1 MRFGVLGHRTMSI
14 FSRCIRPT
22 RIKCRVR
29 QFADETIVY
38 FTIKP
43 HVSAQSLEKDLH
55 NIELRTRVV
64 TRIKPDKSFVLGIH
78 KQNKLFIY
86 TLHNTARKTT
96 ANAKIRTTI
105 SKNLNWSSFIHTIT
119 NKTAHSLSY
128 IRRNVNT

>member
-1 MRFGVLGHRTMSI
+1 MVSNRPPVRFGVLGHRTMSI

-64 TRIKPDKSFVLGIH
+64 TRIKPDKRFVLGIH

-96 ANAKIRTTI
+96 ANAKIFEPLSVRTSI
-105 SKNLNWSSFIHTIT
+105 SH
-119 NKTAHSLSY
+119 LSY
-128 IRRNVNT
+128 TLLQTKPHTV